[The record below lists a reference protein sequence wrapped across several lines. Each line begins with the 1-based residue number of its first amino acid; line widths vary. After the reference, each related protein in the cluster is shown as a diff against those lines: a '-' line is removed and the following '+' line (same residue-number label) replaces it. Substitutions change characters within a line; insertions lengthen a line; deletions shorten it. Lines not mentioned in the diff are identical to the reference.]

1 VHPHEPALP
10 ALREG
15 APRIEVADIFRAHG
29 EAYRLT
35 HALRPEERA
44 AMYAIEVCRTAVL
57 GGHVDVCAACD
68 LSRPAYNSCRNRHC
82 PKCQALTQAA
92 WVDRRMERVLPTH
105 YFHVVF
111 TLPHELGALVLGNR
125 KVIFDLLFSA
135 AARTLLDLGM
145 DEKRLGA
152 QLGVT
157 AVLHTWTRDLR
168 LHPHVHCI
176 VTGGGLAPSGDRWIS
191 SAQNYLFPARVLSPL
206 FRGKFLDALTHAYE
220 RGELDL
226 GGACAGLAD
235 RAQFDRLKD
244 TLFRKDWV
252 VYAKR
257 PFAGPEQVFKY
268 LGQYTHRVGIS
279 NHRLVSSD
287 ARGVCFRTKDG
298 KRVTVSAEEFIRRFL
313 LHVLPDG
320 FVKIR
325 HYGLL
330 ASGNVHTKLAA
341 ARRHLQ
347 PTGESDTARTPEQT
361 WMERLT
367 ALTGVDLTIC
377 PRCGGPMIRRPLA
390 DDPSRAARATSPS
403 PPPFADSS

>member
-1 VHPHEPALP
+1 MH
-10 ALREG
+10 
-15 APRIEVADIFRAHG
+15 
-29 EAYRLT
+29 
-35 HALRPEERA
+35 
-44 AMYAIEVCRTAVL
+44 AIEVCRTAVL
-57 GGHVDVCAACD
+57 GGHVDVCDTCD
-68 LSRPAYNSCRNRHC
+68 FSRPAYNSCRNRHC

-92 WVDRRMERVLPTH
+92 WIDRRMERVLPTH

-111 TLPHELGALVLGNR
+111 TLPHELGALALRNR
-125 KVIFDLLFSA
+125 QVIFDMLFSA
-135 AARTLLDLGM
+135 ASRTLLDLGT

-176 VTGGGLAPSGDRWIS
+176 VTGGGLAPNGDRWIS
-191 SAQNYLFPARVLSPL
+191 SPQNYLFPVRVLSPL
-206 FRGKFLDALTHAYE
+206 FRGKFLDALTRAYE

-226 GGACAGLAD
+226 GGACEVLAD

-244 TLFRKDWV
+244 MLFRKDWV

-279 NHRLVSSD
+279 NHRIVSFD

-298 KRVTVSAEEFIRRFL
+298 KRVTVSSEEFIRRFL

-330 ASGNVHTKLAA
+330 ASGNVHTKLAD

-347 PTGESDTARTPEQT
+347 PNGESDTARTPEQT

-390 DDPSRAARATSPS
+390 DDPLQVTHATSLS
-403 PPPFADSS
+403 PPTFADSS